1 MSESARSGKGLD
13 LEEVAGILVLTLI
26 GAAAFWYVAGS
37 RIELLIRQSCA
48 YAIYAAARLHLP
60 DARAHYQAL
69 SWYRWRVPVWTLMTW
84 TGTAW
89 WLVTLPLLLAWAVF
103 LDRRDPAR
111 PVRTRLFRQA
121 AEGNNTPWKHHD
133 LKGLLWLLAQDSP
146 SALPAAR
153 AMRAG
158 HLTETP
164 AQDGPW
170 AQHIETARYYREAG
184 ATEAGLRTVL
194 ARQLGRRIPA
204 PAPKASLAQMTAPFV
219 LHERALLAVFALFV
233 TERGPN
239 AEGDALLDDLARG
252 FQESPYDAQGRPT
265 GPCVLT
271 IPHPGIEA
279 RLNAVLHDER
289 VRPFLESILRH
300 HAFSTTILM
309 RALDTARR
317 KGMLPPSR
325 FLWLKPADRLLWYPL
340 HELPP
345 PIAGEVL
352 RARRV
357 VVEAAGAYSH
367 YKVEFLAN
375 ARQETPRINAAVVGV
390 MAEVTPPKS
399 EPSPGASHGPSP
411 TG

>member
-1 MSESARSGKGLD
+1 MSDSARSAKGWEF
-13 LEEVAGILVLTLI
+13 EEVAGVIVLLLI
-26 GAAAFWYVAGS
+26 SVAALWYVAGT

-48 YAIYAAARLHLP
+48 YALFAAARLHLP
-60 DARAHYQAL
+60 SARAYYQAL
-69 SWYRWRVPVWTLMTW
+69 TWYRWRIPVWMLMTW
-84 TGTAW
+84 TGAAW
-89 WLVTLPLLLAWAVF
+89 RVVSLPLLLAWAVF

-111 PVRTRLFRQA
+111 PVRTRLFRQS

-164 AQDGPW
+164 AQSGPW
-170 AQHIETARYYREAG
+170 AQHVETARYYREAG
-184 ATEAGLRTVL
+184 ATEAGLRAAL

-204 PAPKASLAQMTAPFV
+204 PAANASLAQMTAPFA

-252 FQESPYDAQGRPT
+252 FQESPYDTKGRPT
-265 GPCVLT
+265 GACVLSL
-271 IPHPGIEA
+271 PRPGIEA

-345 PIAGEVL
+345 PIAGETL

-357 VVEAAGAYSH
+357 VAEAAGAYNH

-375 ARQETPRINAAVVGV
+375 ARQEAPRINAAVMGV
-390 MAEVTPPKS
+390 MAEVTPSKTES
-399 EPSPGASHGPSP
+399 AKGVL
-411 TG
+411 